1 MAPRMPYSVKPPSK
15 IQTVASLVHGRS
27 RCGVRKDAKQMEFLE
42 HWQST
47 AVERGGEG
55 GAAGVGDLGVV
66 EEEPLELR
74 QHSSWC

>member
-1 MAPRMPYSVKPPSK
+1 
-15 IQTVASLVHGRS
+15 
-27 RCGVRKDAKQMEFLE
+27 MEFLE
-42 HWQST
+42 HWQSA

-74 QHSSWC
+74 QHSSWRQRT